1 MTRQGNRRR
10 TSRMSGLSI
19 RLLIAAAIAAFSLIT
34 YFSSGS
40 VNPTTGEKQHVSIS
54 ADQEIKMGLRAAPSM
69 AQQYGGLH
77 PDQRAQAFVK
87 RVGQR
92 VVANSSAKDSPYQFE
107 FHLLADPRTIN
118 AFALPGG
125 QVFITAA
132 LLGKLETEA
141 QLAGILG
148 HEVGHVI
155 GRHGAE
161 HLAKQKLTQGL
172 ISAVGV
178 GVDPN
183 AGRMAASIGQ
193 MINMKYGR
201 GDELEADEF
210 GLVLMSEAGYDPR
223 AMIGVMDILE
233 QSSGGARQPEMMS
246 THPNPGN
253 RREKIRETINKIFP
267 NGVPNGLDP

>member
-1 MTRQGNRRR
+1 VTRQGNRRR